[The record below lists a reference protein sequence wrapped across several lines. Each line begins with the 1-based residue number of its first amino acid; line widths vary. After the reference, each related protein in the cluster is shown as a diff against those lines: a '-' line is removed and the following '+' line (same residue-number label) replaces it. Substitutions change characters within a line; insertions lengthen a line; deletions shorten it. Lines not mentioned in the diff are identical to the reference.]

1 MTEQSLTLDLPV
13 SAGALTHAEIF
24 QQPEL
29 WTTTLERA
37 RAVPVL
43 REGPVVLTGA
53 GTSAHAASAV
63 AVGWPGALAVPTTD
77 LLLETAP
84 FADTGLLISLA
95 RSGDSPERIGV
106 VNQVHRSHPQVR
118 LLAITCNPRGRLVS
132 LPGME
137 VIFLD
142 PRTNDRSLAMTSS
155 FSNLVL
161 AGLCLHDPGRLAPYL
176 PAISRHVETALPTL
190 DALARNIARR
200 SVSRVL
206 VLASSPL
213 LPAAREAAL
222 KITEMSAGAIV
233 ALPETYLGLRHGP
246 MAFLRPDAL
255 IVCFQSSNPVRRH
268 YENDLLR
275 EIKTKNL
282 GRIVAIAETNS
293 PDLFDDHVPAN
304 APALPDE
311 LRTPFEIVFPQ
322 LLAYHLSLRSGLN
335 PDSPSPDGVIARV
348 VQGVTLYDEHSGF

>member
-1 MTEQSLTLDLPV
+1 MTEQSLTLDSPV
-13 SAGALTHAEIF
+13 SAGALTYAEIF

-29 WTTTLERA
+29 WMTTLERA
-37 RAVPVL
+37 RAVSMP
-43 REGPVVLTGA
+43 RQGPVVLTGA

-63 AVGWPGALAVPTTD
+63 AAGWPGALAIPTTD

-84 FADTGLLISLA
+84 FTDTGLLISLA
-95 RSGDSPERIGV
+95 RSGDSPESVGV

-118 LLAITCNPRGRLVS
+118 LLAITCNPRGRLAS

-137 VIFLD
+137 LLLLD
-142 PRTNDRSLAMTSS
+142 ARTNDRSLAMTSS

-161 AGLCLHDPGRLAPYL
+161 AGLCLHNADRLTRHL
-176 PAISRHVETALPTL
+176 PAISRHVEAALPAL
-190 DALARNIARR
+190 ESLARHIARR

-213 LPAAREAAL
+213 IPAAREAAL

-246 MAFLRPDAL
+246 MTFLRPDAL
-255 IVCFQSSNPVRRH
+255 ILCFQSSNPLRRR

-282 GRIVAIAETNS
+282 GRTVAIAEANS

-304 APALPDE
+304 APAVADE

-322 LLAYHLSLRSGLN
+322 LLAYHLSLRCGLN

-348 VQGVTLYDEHSGF
+348 VRGVTIYDEHSGF